1 MRIYIKPP
9 YTDKNVEDSS
19 HDGDDIVDVYDDMTW
34 QGRSQSVRPYTELHG
49 QLLNV
54 TTWLR

>member
-1 MRIYIKPP
+1 MRIYIKLP
-9 YTDKNVEDSS
+9 YTDKNIEDSS

-54 TTWLR
+54 TT